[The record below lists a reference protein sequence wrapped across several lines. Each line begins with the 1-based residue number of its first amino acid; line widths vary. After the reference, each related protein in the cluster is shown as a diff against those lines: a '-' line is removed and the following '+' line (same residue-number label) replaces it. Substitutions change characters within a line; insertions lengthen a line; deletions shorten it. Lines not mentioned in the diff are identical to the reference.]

1 MKKSSNLKAFSL
13 IELSVV
19 ILIIGV
25 LVLGV
30 TQGSR
35 MMRQAKLTSAR
46 SLTTSSPVASIDG
59 LDLWLEATSE
69 KSFKSSEAV
78 NTAIGSDGT
87 LTNWYDINPQTTSPN
102 NTSQTNS
109 DKKPRYIANAINGLP
124 AVNFDGTD
132 DYLVSS
138 GILSGLS
145 GVTVFAVLKPS
156 SFSGPRTIVRG
167 GTINSSKEGSL
178 AFALTKSGSKAGCV
192 RFVHNG
198 SWTGSW
204 TPSGPLFSDSDS
216 VVCSMR
222 YNGTNLQGWTNGI
235 ADTKDLVSDS
245 LSVTENTLIGIDP
258 ALGATFKGGM
268 GEIIIFNRGLNETER
283 QSVESYL
290 SQKWGVVIP

>member
-138 GILSGLS
+138 GILNELS

-156 SFSGPRTIVRG
+156 SFSDNRTTIV
-167 GTINSSKEGSL
+167 SKEGSL
-178 AFALTKSGSKAGCV
+178 SFNLTKSGSKAGCV
-192 RFVHNG
+192 RFVYNG
-198 SWTGSW
+198 SWTGSS

-235 ADTKDLVSDS
+235 ADTKDLVSGS
-245 LSVTENTLIGIDP
+245 LSVTKKTLIGIDP